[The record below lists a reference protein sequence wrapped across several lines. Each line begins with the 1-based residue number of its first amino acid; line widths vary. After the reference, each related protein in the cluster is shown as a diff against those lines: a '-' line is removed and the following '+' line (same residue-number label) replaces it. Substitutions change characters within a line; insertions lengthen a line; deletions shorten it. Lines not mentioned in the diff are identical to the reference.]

1 MLAAP
6 HYPRG
11 MSLLAILVLA
21 AASSQDAV
29 QLADKSQIKDLC
41 EALRAQPPEADLDPA
56 QVTAARKAA
65 EARREEAAGRFYR
78 VEIPSRGFSFGR
90 YRSHDRQIELDG
102 DRPLRAVDDVLALDI
117 EGTNDVSFNARPEQV
132 TAWSGEKR
140 AKTLRLVVVFKPSG
154 ERCAGN
160 DAAESWRISGQARSW
175 ELVGAQG
182 VLAAANEDGEPV
194 GGGPRQMRVEKVA
207 LESDGAPQ
215 ENEGRARLSSARAA
229 LDRCAYGAQRSGKL
243 VLTFSLQDGRVRDP
257 QVVLDSVRDE
267 AVSGC
272 VARAIN
278 GAEVGG
284 SGHGTASIVVQ

>member
-1 MLAAP
+1 
-6 HYPRG
+6 

-29 QLADKSQIKDLC
+29 QLTDKSQIKELC

-56 QVTAARKAA
+56 QVSAARKAA
-65 EARREEAAGRFYR
+65 QARREEAAGRFYR
-78 VEIPSRGFSFGR
+78 VEIPSKGFSFGR
-90 YRSHDRQIELDG
+90 YRAHDKQIELDG
-102 DRPLRAVDDVLALDI
+102 DHPMRAIDDMLALDI

-132 TAWSGEKR
+132 TAWSAEKR
-140 AKTLRLVVVFKPSG
+140 GRSLRLVVVFKPSG
-154 ERCAGN
+154 EPCAGN
-160 DAAESWRISGQARSW
+160 DAAESWRIGGQARSW

-182 VLAAANEDGEPV
+182 VVASANDDGEPV
-194 GGGPRQMRVEKVA
+194 GGGPRQMRVERVT

-229 LDRCAYGAQRSGKL
+229 LDRCAYGAQRAGKL
-243 VLTFSLQDGRVRDP
+243 VLSFSVQDGRVRDP

-267 AVSGC
+267 SIAGC

-284 SGHGTASIVVQ
+284 SGHGTAAIAVQ